1 MQASHRR
8 GFSCCQS
15 TDSRACGLSSG
26 GSGLGSTGSVVAMGL
41 SCSVASS
48 NPVSPALT
56 GRFLTTEPL
65 EKSKGSFESTFPRG
79 VGVRVTEGRSCV
91 AEEAVGAP
99 PPPPPSG
106 QAHCSPSAGSLL
118 FLLHI
123 IIIIIIFLAAW
134 HVGSYFSNQGSN
146 PCPLQGKHRVLTT
159 GQPREFLFSMF
170 SASCGF
176 QSFQCFQK
184 SFLHS
189 LVHACS
195 VLLLIETHRL
205 APVISGFVSFAS
217 LTRS

>member
-1 MQASHRR
+1 M
-8 GFSCCQS
+8 GFSLVAA
-15 TDSRACGLSSG
+15 SRG
-26 GSGLGSTGSVVAMGL
+26 GALAVVCRLLTAVASLAARALTLGRVGSAVGDPGLGSTGSVVAMGL

-170 SASCGF
+170 SASWWVSEFPVFSEKLSPLSGPC
-176 QSFQCFQK
+176 
-184 SFLHS
+184 
-189 LVHACS
+189 
-195 VLLLIETHRL
+195 LLCPSSH
-205 APVISGFVSFAS
+205 
-217 LTRS
+217 